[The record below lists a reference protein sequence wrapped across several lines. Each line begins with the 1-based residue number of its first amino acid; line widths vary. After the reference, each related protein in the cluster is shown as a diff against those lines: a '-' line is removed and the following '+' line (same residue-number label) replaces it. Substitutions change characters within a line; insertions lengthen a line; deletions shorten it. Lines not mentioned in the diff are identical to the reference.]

1 VLPRGLEARV
11 RSVQVHD
18 QAVERAEAGQRV
30 ALNLVGVGWRE
41 LGRGDVVV
49 VGDGVRPGY
58 LLDVALATEE
68 GARPIERGTRVQ
80 VHHGTREAPGRVVPL
95 GDGFAQLRLEAPLM
109 AVAGDRVIL
118 RQVAPPDTIG
128 GGVVVDAG
136 PRKHGPSAEVVA
148 ALRGEDVA
156 EPVPEPELE
165 SEPEPLD
172 DVAFALAT
180 LLRSDGRAPRAD
192 GDLAEAAGIE
202 PRAAS
207 RAWTALERA
216 GEAVR
221 VGRSLHFHPEPLGVL
236 EAQVV
241 AICERDGEATIAGL
255 RDELGT
261 SRKYAQALLEH
272 LDRTRVTL
280 RRGDAHVLRR
290 RRSP

>member
-1 VLPRGLEARV
+1 V
-11 RSVQVHD
+11 
-18 QAVERAEAGQRV
+18 
-30 ALNLVGVGWRE
+30 
-41 LGRGDVVV
+41 
-49 VGDGVRPGY
+49 
-58 LLDVALATEE
+58 DVAVAMEE
-68 GARPIERGTRVQ
+68 GARPLARGTRVQ
-80 VHHGTREAPGRVVPL
+80 VHHGTREAPARVVPL
-95 GDGFAQLRLEAPLM
+95 GGGFAQLRLEAPLM
-109 AVAGDRVIL
+109 AVAGDRLIL

-128 GGVVVDAG
+128 GGVVVDAA
-136 PRKHGPSAEVVA
+136 PRKHGPSQEVVA

-156 EPVPEPELE
+156 EPDTEKETEP
-165 SEPEPLD
+165 EPEPLD
-172 DVAFALAT
+172 DIALALAA

-192 GDLAEAAGIE
+192 GDLAEAAGID
-202 PRAAS
+202 PRAAG

-272 LDRTRVTL
+272 LDHTKVTL